1 MPKPPAA
8 FGVAN
13 CAWLKRLKNSALKLR
28 PMFSQ
33 GRVNCLMTEKSVLT
47 KSGPDSGVRDAFPS
61 SPAAGNAKAHGLN
74 QFATVCTWVGAV
86 QPGLAETGPALFGSP
101 TSSGRVRLAPLL
113 LRKETPVGKALLS
126 TMKTGKPEVI
136 FSITVTCQFPR
147 TVLAGPFQPEPK
159 CLPLP
164 KGKS

>member
-1 MPKPPAA
+1 MPNPPAA
-8 FGVAN
+8 FVVAN

-74 QFATVCTWVGAV
+74 QFATGNWFNPCAFAFRSEEHTSELQSHLNLVC
-86 QPGLAETGPALFGSP
+86 
-101 TSSGRVRLAPLL
+101 RLL
-113 LRKETPVGKALLS
+113 LEKK
-126 TMKTGKPEVI
+126 KH
-136 FSITVTCQFPR
+136 IT
-147 TVLAGPFQPEPK
+147 
-159 CLPLP
+159 
-164 KGKS
+164 